1 MEIPVVFLGQ
11 KGEIR
16 QGKLKGTTPAAFTT
30 ALKKKEPPSLL
41 GKIPWKQKTLFMFG
55 YLEGKDSTEN
65 QHHLPAPLE
74 GITFYG
80 DILVAASN
88 NPNSY
93 TTLVPLKTAEYET
106 FYTSKLEGDDE
117 EVLSESEEEEEAEVA
132 EEEEEEDID
141 VGYGDAEEEAV
152 NEDESLSEDEAA
164 PVVRAT
170 RVRRVQAVAVEEAE
184 INEEEPAE
192 KIPVR
197 KNVCD
202 IIASKFGECDGLEQA
217 IFKASVQLAD
227 KEQIR
232 KAWGSRAFRDVY
244 LSIARRMIGNMDP
257 NSYIGNKNL
266 WERFENKELTLE
278 QIANQNYF
286 ELCPEN
292 WQSLID
298 RQVKRERVQLEGDFS
313 RATEKFTCNSCKQR
327 KCTYYELQTRSA
339 DEPMTLFIHCL
350 NCQKRWTQ

>member
-1 MEIPVVFLGQ
+1 MCDTKFFRAPEGSISEKFSGGSAR
-11 KGEIR
+11 KG
-16 QGKLKGTTPAAFTT
+16 
-30 ALKKKEPPSLL
+30 
-41 GKIPWKQKTLFMFG
+41 
-55 YLEGKDSTEN
+55 
-65 QHHLPAPLE
+65 
-74 GITFYG
+74 
-80 DILVAASN
+80 
-88 NPNSY
+88 
-93 TTLVPLKTAEYET
+93 
-106 FYTSKLEGDDE
+106 SKL
-117 EVLSESEEEEEAEVA
+117 SAAAA
-132 EEEEEEDID
+132 EE
-141 VGYGDAEEEAV
+141 
-152 NEDESLSEDEAA
+152 EAA

-192 KIPVR
+192 SIPVR

-202 IIASKFGECDGLEQA
+202 IIASKFGECDGLEAA
-217 IFKASVQLAD
+217 IFKASVELAD

-292 WQSLID
+292 WQTLID
-298 RQVKRERVQLEGDFS
+298 SLDQFSDDFMMTRDQLPIDKREEF
-313 RATEKFTCNSCKQR
+313 
-327 KCTYYELQTRSA
+327 
-339 DEPMTLFIHCL
+339 
-350 NCQKRWTQ
+350 

>member
-1 MEIPVVFLGQ
+1 
-11 KGEIR
+11 
-16 QGKLKGTTPAAFTT
+16 
-30 ALKKKEPPSLL
+30 
-41 GKIPWKQKTLFMFG
+41 MFG

-88 NPNSY
+88 DPNSY
-93 TTLVPLKTAEYET
+93 TTLIPLKTAEYET

-132 EEEEEEDID
+132 EEEEEEDVD
-141 VGYGDAEEEAV
+141 VGYGDAEDDAI
-152 NEDESLSEDEAA
+152 NEDDSLSEEEAA

-266 WERFENKELTLE
+266 WERFENKELTLD

-292 WQSLID
+292 WQTLID